1 MKTIF
6 ADFNAITETERV
18 CLTTRGSHEDLQR
31 LGIHVGEWV
40 WLSDGELVVGAEVG
54 EDSRYGVVGIPDW
67 RTLVHLDEV
76 QKQDFPRVRDELFR
90 LTQVPN
96 LSSSDQWRLFQ
107 LLTVYESIAPPDALR
122 QGRPG
127 FFSFRRAATLLLL
140 GQLPLAQV
148 EIDEARRLDPGNAND
163 DTLYLEILR
172 RSDLPRAVREAHAMT
187 ADSNLTAGLLAE
199 CIHVLAT
206 HADMLDDGP
215 FQAAADEILN
225 LASQFDRAPGRDQ
238 VRAADLAL
246 VQFNRWLIL
255 LRLGQTGEA
264 QRSLALAHTT
274 NPTHPEIGQAK
285 DWTAY
290 NQPAREIAARIYG
303 RPLAA

>member
-1 MKTIF
+1 MF
-6 ADFNAITETERV
+6 PAAV
-18 CLTTRGSHEDLQR
+18 SEDLQR
-31 LGIHVGEWV
+31 LGIHVGEWA

-96 LSSSDQWRLFQ
+96 LSASDQWRLFQ
-107 LLTVYESIAPPDALR
+107 LLTVYESIAPSDALR

-127 FFSFRRAATLLLL
+127 CFSFRRAATLLLL

-172 RSDLPRAVREAHAMT
+172 RSDLPRVVREAHAMI
-187 ADSNLTAGLLAE
+187 ADSNLAAGLLAE

-206 HADMLDDGP
+206 HADMLEDGP
-215 FQAAADEILN
+215 FQAAADEILR
-225 LASQFDRAPGRDQ
+225 LVHQFDLAGTGPGSSRRSCPRAVQPRAHSASARPDRRSPASPCPGAHHQSNPPRD
-238 VRAADLAL
+238 RS
-246 VQFNRWLIL
+246 
-255 LRLGQTGEA
+255 GEGLDII
-264 QRSLALAHTT
+264 Q
-274 NPTHPEIGQAK
+274 PT
-285 DWTAY
+285 
-290 NQPAREIAARIYG
+290 
-303 RPLAA
+303 RP